1 MRSAILP
8 IQASDHSYYYLPT
21 FGIIS
26 CPSAFGHKAA
36 FFPKR
41 PAGRPSIA
49 LLPLV
54 EPVQHVSDFLPRAL
68 MTFLAISRPLIVAV
82 REFSP
87 GALCAGSSRRRS
99 KADTNYDRH
108 GGRDRQRRSKVRVSG
123 NGRTREAERNPDER
137 TITLSTPKATRIKSL
152 VSRAPAMAS
161 FLANAIV
168 S

>member
-99 KADTNYDRH
+99 KADTNYAPGKRPASSSFT
-108 GGRDRQRRSKVRVSG
+108 RSKSSFAKG
-123 NGRTREAERNPDER
+123 LLA
-137 TITLSTPKATRIKSL
+137 LSAQGSNI
-152 VSRAPAMAS
+152 
-161 FLANAIV
+161 
-168 S
+168 

>member
-21 FGIIS
+21 FGITS

-68 MTFLAISRPLIVAV
+68 MTFLAISRAHSLSPCANSAQAPCVRDHRADVQRPTPTMIDMGVA
-82 REFSP
+82 
-87 GALCAGSSRRRS
+87 
-99 KADTNYDRH
+99 T
-108 GGRDRQRRSKVRVSG
+108 G
-123 NGRTREAERNPDER
+123 NGDR
-137 TITLSTPKATRIKSL
+137 KS
-152 VSRAPAMAS
+152 A
-161 FLANAIV
+161 
-168 S
+168 